1 MSLVLKSNSALTGE
15 SLLPFYDAYKAR
27 VAADGGIIK
36 NESLLL
42 DVFFFMREHG
52 LDAAKVFSATSANWG
67 IKEAAGNVTKL
78 YNLFDA
84 SGDIVLSTGTYPLQ
98 SSGNKFSFYSAG
110 SAANKLQ
117 AVGTVTSKNLSIF
130 LAYEKSPSTSALA
143 AALAEFWGVDDS
155 KRGVNVVY
163 AHNTGLYSSNAY
175 AATGVVTNIPYA
187 KNIGASV
194 TASGLK
200 VYQNGVVVGSDLEV
214 SPNIPEQYRFVL
226 ASANAAAGVIGYYYA
241 TIAAHDLT
249 ENEQVAISKFVAD
262 FI

>member
-1 MSLVLKSNSALTGE
+1 MSLVLKSNQAITSAP
-15 SLLPFYDAYKAR
+15 LLPAYDTYKAR
-27 VAADGGIIK
+27 VLADGGVIK

-42 DVFFFMREHG
+42 DVFLFMKEYG

-67 IKEAAGNVTKL
+67 IKEVAGNVTKL

-84 SGDIVLSTGTYPLQ
+84 TGDIVLGTGTYPLQ
-98 SSGNKFSFYSAG
+98 SSGNKFSLYSAG

-130 LAYEKSPSTSALA
+130 LAYEKGASTTVA
-143 AALAEFWGVDDS
+143 ASALAEFWGVDNS
-155 KRGVNVVY
+155 VRGLNATY
-163 AHNTGLYSSNAY
+163 AHNTGLYGANAY
-175 AATGVVTNIPYA
+175 GTTGAVVGVPYA

-194 TASGLK
+194 TPSGLK
-200 VYQNGVVVGSDLEV
+200 LYQNGAVVGSDLQV
-214 SPNIPEQYRFVL
+214 TSQAEQYLFVL
-226 ASANAAAGVIGYYYA
+226 ASANAGAGAQGNYYA

-249 ENEQVAISKFVAD
+249 QSEELAISKFVAD